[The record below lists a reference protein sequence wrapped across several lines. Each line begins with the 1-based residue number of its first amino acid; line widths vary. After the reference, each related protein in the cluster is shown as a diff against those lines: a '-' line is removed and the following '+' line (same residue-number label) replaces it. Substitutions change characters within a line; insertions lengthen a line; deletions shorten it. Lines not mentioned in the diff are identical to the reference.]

1 MKHLFFLI
9 IAFLSANI
17 YAQNNLDYFVNKAL
31 KNSPLLQKQ
40 NNENKILDLDIK
52 LFEKI
57 YNSPTVSLNANVIFA
72 PIISTDNNNTKF
84 ELASAGANN
93 YYGYDL
99 GASNGGQYQALISV
113 NQPLF
118 TKKYLEA
125 QKSKITILKEKYE
138 NQVVLTKLELKQ
150 AVTHQYILCI
160 QSKKSI
166 DNAIEINDILQT
178 QIDEMKPLVNAGIF
192 KYIDLKWIEIAL
204 KNNKVEQ
211 ERLKIEYQSNVNAL
225 NLLCGVETNKIADL
239 EFINLQLS
247 NPLQTNSVFSN
258 QYKLDSLMVQSDQKI
273 ANLKYLPQV
282 NAFGDLGLNATYL
295 PRLNRLGFSVGIG
308 LNWNLFDGHH
318 QKLKEQQ
325 NQIKLEN
332 LQYDKAYFVHQN
344 TIRKNNLL
352 SQMQSLDKQ
361 LVLINQQLKDYQDL
375 LKLYQVELKE
385 GLVSVLELKTVIKE
399 IALQKQAK
407 TNLKLS
413 KQVIIN
419 AYNYWNH

>member
-1 MKHLFFLI
+1 MKYLFFLLLLL
-9 IAFLSANI
+9 LSLQSF
-17 YAQNNLDYFVNKAL
+17 AQNNLDFYVNKAL

-40 NNENKILDLDIK
+40 NNENNILDLDIK

-99 GASNGGQYQALISV
+99 GASNGGQYQALVSV

-125 QKSKITILKEKYE
+125 QKSKTTILKEKYE

-178 QIDEMKPLVNAGIF
+178 QIDEMKPMVNAGIL

-204 KNNKVEQ
+204 KNNQIEQ
-211 ERLKIEYQSNVNAL
+211 ERLKTEYQSNINAL
-225 NLLCGVETNKIADL
+225 NLLCGIESNKIADL
-239 EFINLQLS
+239 ETIDLQLS
-247 NPLQTNSVFSN
+247 NPFQKNSVFIN

-282 NAFGDLGLNATYL
+282 NAFGDVGLNATYL
-295 PRLNRLGFSVGIG
+295 PTLNRLGFSVGMS
-308 LNWNLFDGHH
+308 LSWNLFDGHQ

-332 LQYDKAYFVHQN
+332 LKYDKAYFVNQN
-344 TIRKNNLL
+344 AIRKNSLL
-352 SQMQSLDKQ
+352 AQIQSLDKQ
-361 LVLINQQLKDYQDL
+361 LNLINQQLETYQNL

-407 TNLKLS
+407 TNLILS
-413 KQVIIN
+413 KQIIIN
-419 AYNYWNH
+419 SYNYWNH